1 MVEAQNVFANSRV
14 NITAKGKKHLGAV
27 FGSMEYHKEY
37 VKVLVKDW
45 NNHLSILSTIAE
57 TTTIS
62 SLFSLY
68 QWV

>member
-37 VKVLVKDW
+37 VKVLVKD
-45 NNHLSILSTIAE
+45 
-57 TTTIS
+57 
-62 SLFSLY
+62 
-68 QWV
+68 